1 MDADWCF
8 ISDGVPDSCPGVS
21 SGRKIEIPECTADGV
36 ARFDFGELCDR
47 ALGPKDYLAIAREH
61 HTIFLHGVPMM
72 NMARRDQARRLISLI
87 DALYECNTKLYC
99 RWVVHRWNLG
109 AL

>member
-1 MDADWCF
+1 M
-8 ISDGVPDSCPGVS
+8 S